1 MGRSARYI
9 PKRLGEKLKQIRLNL
24 GIDTYEEMI
33 RRLDCPET
41 PLHPSGIF
49 LFESNKR
56 EPTLNVLLKYAHLA
70 KISTDVLIN
79 DSLELPKKIS
89 GKQKS

>member
-24 GIDTYEEMI
+24 EIDTYEEMI
-33 RRLDCPET
+33 KRLDCPET

-56 EPTLNVLLKYAHLA
+56 EPTLNVLLKYARLGGVSA
-70 KISTDVLIN
+70 DVLIDDLLN
-79 DSLELPKKIS
+79 LPDK
-89 GKQKS
+89 